1 MKTCLFAGVFAAAAL
16 TASAAMVALPPP
28 PPCDYADTEASTNL
42 AFSLRTEG
50 REFFEVAISLAAN
63 ASNNLEVA
71 FGRDTDSDGSLSI
84 EEQSLTIGWDSGC
97 WFLRD
102 ETTGERISAPRENG
116 LRRLDCRI
124 MLDRTLRPCGLL
136 GFDSGVVFSCGRGS
150 TPASL
155 FDTEW
160 NLVRVTARGVRDFG
174 EQLSVGFVPAGFCV
188 RLR

>member
-1 MKTCLFAGVFAAAAL
+1 MKRGLFVGALVIAAMDVFAA
-16 TASAAMVALPPP
+16 TVALPPP

-50 REFFEVAISLAAN
+50 REFFEVAISLAAS

-71 FGRDTDSDGSLSI
+71 FGRDADSDGILSI
-84 EEQSLTIGWDSGC
+84 DEQSLTIGWDSGC

-102 ETTGERISAPRENG
+102 ETTGERLTAHRESG
-116 LRRLDCRI
+116 LRRLDCRVI
-124 MLDRTLRPCGLL
+124 LDRTLRPCGLL
-136 GFDSGVVFSCGRGS
+136 ASDSGVVFSCGRGS
-150 TPASL
+150 TPAAL

-160 NLVRVTARGVRDFG
+160 NLVRVTARGARASG
-174 EQLSVGFVPAGFCV
+174 ERLSVGFVPAGFCV

>member
-1 MKTCLFAGVFAAAAL
+1 MKRGLFVGALVIAAMDVFAA
-16 TASAAMVALPPP
+16 TVALPPP

-50 REFFEVAISLAAN
+50 REFFEVAISLAAS

-71 FGRDTDSDGSLSI
+71 FGRDADSDGILSI
-84 EEQSLTIGWDSGC
+84 DEQSLTIGWDSGC

-102 ETTGERISAPRENG
+102 ETTGERLTAYRESG
-116 LRRLDCRI
+116 LRRLDCRVI
-124 MLDRTLRPCGLL
+124 LDRTLRPCGLL
-136 GFDSGVVFSCGRGS
+136 ASDSGVVFSCGRGS
-150 TPASL
+150 TPATL

-160 NLVRVTARGVRDFG
+160 NLIRVTARGARALG

-188 RLR
+188 RLL